1 MDKKRIEVTITAI
14 LIVVF
19 ILAWANTFKFLRK
32 KAKTVSAPSSSA
44 LSTQAASALITAR
57 GITAKAS
64 EEVIPEKNLEWG
76 RCPFCGKI
84 YSGQEGGPID
94 LKLTG
99 IVWDEKKPQALI
111 NNLILKEGDSIG
123 HFRVIKIFKDKVQL
137 SSDDGVYFEIRLAR

>member
-32 KAKTVSAPSSSA
+32 KAKPVYVPTQSA
-44 LSTQAASALITAR
+44 LSTQAASSLTAAK
-57 GITAKAS
+57 GITAKTS
-64 EEVIPEKNLEWG
+64 EEVIPEKNLEWS

-111 NNLILKEGDSIG
+111 NNLILKEGDSIS

-137 SSDDGVYFEIRLAR
+137 SSDDGVYFEIRLAK

>member
-1 MDKKRIEVTITAI
+1 MDKKRIEITITVI

-19 ILAWANTFKFLRK
+19 IFAWANTFKFLRK
-32 KAKTVSAPSSSA
+32 KAKSVSAPSPLA
-44 LSTQAASALITAR
+44 LSTPAASALTAAR

-64 EEVIPEKNLEWG
+64 GEVIPEKNLEWG

-84 YSGQEGGPID
+84 YSGREGGPID

-111 NNLILKEGDSIG
+111 NDLIVKEGDSVG

-137 SSDDGVYFEIRLAR
+137 VSDNGVYFEIRLAN

>member
-1 MDKKRIEVTITAI
+1 MDKKRIEITITAI

-32 KAKTVSAPSSSA
+32 KAKPVSTPTPSA
-44 LSTQAASALITAR
+44 LSTPAAPALITAR

-64 EEVIPEKNLEWG
+64 EEVAPEKNLEWG

-111 NNLILKEGDSIG
+111 NNLIVKEGDSIG

-137 SSDDGVYFEIRLAR
+137 SSDTGAYFEIRLAK